1 MTVNRIFSPDPAA
14 MDELVEAL
22 HALLG
27 EEPGEQNPPPTET
40 CLQPEPE

>member
-1 MTVNRIFSPDPAA
+1 MTVNRIFDPDPDA
-14 MDELVEAL
+14 MDDLVEVL
-22 HALLG
+22 CALLV